1 MNFRIFI
8 FGMLFLATTRPTA
21 TWIINGITCKIG
33 DQIIRQT
40 LSSEGVLTQLLTENT
55 ISDIG
60 QNGSFVVLNNTIS
73 GTTRVIEMIGA
84 GGAASKEF
92 TVTKNLNGT
101 SQLTIHGWSRIS
113 TTEKPG
119 CRKINDGNI
128 NWHNT
133 LVLNIGG
140 SNIQIGHIGQIRI
153 TGSGISMSAEGLQIL
168 PSKSTMTFSCDD
180 PDSPC
185 SLKCTGKSSCQAL
198 SVEENIWAIE
208 CEENSCQDLTAR
220 CSKGQSCSVSC
231 NGLSACEGAIFH
243 GKWQI
248 SCDGI
253 SACQG
258 VTIMEIQYIRE
269 YTKYM
274 YSIICKGVSSCQGL
288 SATCND
294 YQTCFEVFSNISSCQ
309 RSSKWELMVLGVLEA
324 LEARL
329 EAIEEQ
335 EEARLEAI
343 EEQEEAR
350 LLYNKTMHAG
360 LE

>member
-1 MNFRIFI
+1 
-8 FGMLFLATTRPTA
+8 
-21 TWIINGITCKIG
+21 
-33 DQIIRQT
+33 
-40 LSSEGVLTQLLTENT
+40 
-55 ISDIG
+55 
-60 QNGSFVVLNNTIS
+60 
-73 GTTRVIEMIGA
+73 
-84 GGAASKEF
+84 
-92 TVTKNLNGT
+92 
-101 SQLTIHGWSRIS
+101 
-113 TTEKPG
+113 
-119 CRKINDGNI
+119 
-128 NWHNT
+128 
-133 LVLNIGG
+133 
-140 SNIQIGHIGQIRI
+140 
-153 TGSGISMSAEGLQIL
+153 
-168 PSKSTMTFSCDD
+168 MTFSCDVSA
-180 PDSPC
+180 SPC
-185 SLKCTGKSSCQAL
+185 SLKCEGESSCQAL

-208 CEENSCQDLTAR
+208 CDGNSCQDLTAR

-231 NGLSACEGAIFH
+231 NGLSACEGAVFH

-274 YSIICKGVSSCQGL
+274 YSIICKEVSSCQGL

-309 RSSKWELMVLGVLEA
+309 RSSKWELMVLEV
-324 LEARL
+324 L

-360 LE
+360 LEEDYLNESEELKSLKNAMFP

>member
-1 MNFRIFI
+1 MQQGQHLVWRHLTSISKD
-8 FGMLFLATTRPTA
+8 L
-21 TWIINGITCKIG
+21 
-33 DQIIRQT
+33 Q
-40 LSSEGVLTQLLTENT
+40 LSL
-55 ISDIG
+55 
-60 QNGSFVVLNNTIS
+60 
-73 GTTRVIEMIGA
+73 
-84 GGAASKEF
+84 
-92 TVTKNLNGT
+92 
-101 SQLTIHGWSRIS
+101 
-113 TTEKPG
+113 
-119 CRKINDGNI
+119 
-128 NWHNT
+128 
-133 LVLNIGG
+133 
-140 SNIQIGHIGQIRI
+140 
-153 TGSGISMSAEGLQIL
+153 
-168 PSKSTMTFSCDD
+168 SKSTMTFSCDVSA
-180 PDSPC
+180 SPC
-185 SLKCTGKSSCQAL
+185 SLKCEGESSCQAL

-208 CEENSCQDLTAR
+208 CDGNSCQDLTAR

-258 VTIMEIQYIRE
+258 VTIMEIQFIRE

-309 RSSKWELMVLGVLEA
+309 RSSKWELMVLEV
-324 LEARL
+324 L

-335 EEARLEAI
+335 EEARLEAKEEQEKARLEAI

-360 LE
+360 LEEDYLNESEELKSLENALFP